1 MHNKKAPS
9 AKKKKKSLE
18 QVAVLPALWP
28 PSLFHEPKDQE
39 VKQQSL
45 PGFL

>member
-1 MHNKKAPS
+1 MGNKKVSS
-9 AKKKKKSLE
+9 AKKKKSLE

-28 PSLFHEPKDQE
+28 SSLFHEPKDQE